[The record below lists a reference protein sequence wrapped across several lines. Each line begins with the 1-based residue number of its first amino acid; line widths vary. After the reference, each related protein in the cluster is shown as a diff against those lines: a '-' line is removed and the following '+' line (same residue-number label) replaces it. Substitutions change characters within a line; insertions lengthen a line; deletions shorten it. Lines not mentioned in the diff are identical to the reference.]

1 MDENFDKSTV
11 KLHYL
16 HIFSML
22 AKFQDNQRLI
32 TMSSINF
39 LNSSFCSLK
48 LCIKDEVMDQMV
60 NNIQFTWLLR
70 TYRTYNSTL
79 EFSKYEFYI
88 KLLGG
93 LTLLRVTPS
102 VTWT

>member
-1 MDENFDKSTV
+1 
-11 KLHYL
+11 
-16 HIFSML
+16 ML

-32 TMSSINF
+32 AMSSINF

-60 NNIQFTWLLR
+60 NNIQLAWLL
-70 TYRTYNSTL
+70 RTYNSTL

-93 LTLLRVTPS
+93 VTLLRVTPS